1 MPGRAR
7 RTAQVL
13 LRTSTGGS
21 RHIRDWETGTETVE
35 KGICTAGAWEV
46 KVYARE
52 YVTEI
57 FWNDGEVD
65 YILSCRGRE
74 LLPVEELLAVIE
86 SLTYRDADSLK

>member
-1 MPGRAR
+1 M
-7 RTAQVL
+7 
-13 LRTSTGGS
+13 
-21 RHIRDWETGTETVE
+21 E

-46 KVYARE
+46 KVSARE